1 MSHMVL
7 PTVECF
13 LNFSWVWNIKKS
25 LVGCCVGVGY
35 GGGSAGQLIFR
46 RIDQHHRPYLGNDKV
61 LPGGVLGR
69 EVSIVFLL
77 DVYLVQ
83 DFLV

>member
-1 MSHMVL
+1 M
-7 PTVECF
+7 
-13 LNFSWVWNIKKS
+13 W
-25 LVGCCVGVGY
+25 
-35 GGGSAGQLIFR
+35 GGSAGQLIFR
-46 RIDQHHRPYLGNDKV
+46 RIDRHHRPYLENDKV

-77 DVYLVQ
+77 CVYLVQ